1 MSDAVRLVLLSI
13 VNWLHLAATITWLG
27 AMVTNMLVLMP
38 AARETLEPPVMGRFM
53 GSFMKKFRPLV
64 YTCIIALVVTGVI
77 MMLLNRHYLGI
88 FDFGNLWTGLLLV
101 KHVLIIIIV
110 VMVIYAF
117 EVLAPK
123 VGKLAAAG
131 PSPEFAKLQKLQM
144 NIAMAGLV
152 MALSVLLLTSVL
164 TAISSLP

>member
-13 VNWLHLAATITWLG
+13 VNWLHLAATVTWLG

-38 AARETLEPPVMGRFM
+38 AARETLEPQVMGRFM

-64 YTCIIALVVTGVI
+64 YLSIIALVVTGVI

-88 FDFGNLWTGLLLV
+88 LDFGNLWTWLLLV
-101 KHVLIIIIV
+101 KHIIIIIMV

-117 EVLAPK
+117 ETLAPK

-131 PSPEFAKLQKLQM
+131 PSPELAKLQKLQM
-144 NIAMAGLV
+144 NIAMAGLL
-152 MALSVLLLTSVL
+152 MALSVLLLTSVI